1 MSLDLTAVLGLIAG
15 CLTTVSL
22 VPQAWKVWRSRSAK
36 DISLKMFIAFASGV
50 SLWLVYGVMIGE
62 LRVPTAS
69 GTSRSP
75 SGK

>member
-50 SLWLVYGVMIGE
+50 RCGSF
-62 LRVPTAS
+62 TA
-69 GTSRSP
+69 
-75 SGK
+75 